1 MEHIKQTFSIKDLEH
16 LSGIKAHTIRIWE
29 KRYDILQPERTDTNI
44 RTYNGENL
52 QKLLNIAFLNS
63 QGYKI
68 SRISKMKEEEIT
80 SLVQRISASASEENR
95 ARNSFKLAMMN
106 FDEPL
111 FQRTYNKLREKKT
124 FREVF
129 HDVFLPLLNEIG
141 MLWQTDT
148 IKPIHEHYVT
158 ELIKQKIYLNIA
170 ELKFTNHLNG
180 EGDQKMYVLF
190 LPDNEIHDLGILY
203 LNYELLAAG
212 RNAIYLGASLPLE
225 NIEYLL
231 DKHDN
236 LIFISYLTVSP
247 TNTNIGEFIERFQEQ
262 VCGDKVH
269 ELLLFGQRT
278 REIDTEALDE
288 NIRVYD
294 SIPDFTNTL

>member
-1 MEHIKQTFSIKDLEH
+1 MEHIKQNFSIKDLEH

-29 KRYDILQPERTDTNI
+29 KRYNILHPERTDTNI
-44 RTYNGENL
+44 RTYDGDNL

-63 QGYKI
+63 HGYKI
-68 SRISKMKEEEIT
+68 SRISKMKEEEINN
-80 SLVQRISASASEENR
+80 LVQRISASASEENR
-95 ARNSFKLAMMN
+95 SRNAFKLAMMN
-106 FDEPL
+106 FDERL
-111 FQRTYNKLREKKT
+111 FQNTYNKLREKKT

-129 HDVFLPLLNEIG
+129 HDVFLPLLDEIG

-148 IKPIHEHYVT
+148 IKPIHEHYIT
-158 ELIKQKIYLNIA
+158 ELIKQKIYLNIS
-170 ELKFTNHLNG
+170 ELKFSNPI
-180 EGDQKMYVLF
+180 ESGDEKMYVLF

-212 RNAIYLGASLPLE
+212 RNAIYLGPSLPLE
-225 NIEYLL
+225 NIDYLL

-247 TNTNIGEFIERFQEQ
+247 TNTNIHEFIDKFQKQ
-262 VCGDKVH
+262 VCKKKQR

-278 REIDTEALDE
+278 REIETEELSD
-288 NIRVYD
+288 NIKVYT